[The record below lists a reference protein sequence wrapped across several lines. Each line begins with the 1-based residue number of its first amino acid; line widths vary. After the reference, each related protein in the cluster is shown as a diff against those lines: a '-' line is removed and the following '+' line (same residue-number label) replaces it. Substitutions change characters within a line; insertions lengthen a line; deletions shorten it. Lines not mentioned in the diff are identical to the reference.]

1 MAMSFKRFED
11 IIAWQKAREL
21 TKRIY
26 ALTKNGDFSRDYG
39 LTDQIRRAAVSVMS
53 NISEGYERGTKEEFM
68 HFLYIAKGSCG
79 EVRAQLY
86 VALDEGYLAEKDFEQ
101 TTALAMEVSR
111 LLYHL
116 IEYLKGTEMKGAKFK
131 KPPVKSFREEVQDVL
146 TKYQRDQEQKPEK

>member
-1 MAMSFKRFED
+1 MSFKRFED

-68 HFLYIAKGSCG
+68 HFLYIAK
-79 EVRAQLY
+79 Y
-86 VALDEGYLAEKDFEQ
+86 
-101 TTALAMEVSR
+101 
-111 LLYHL
+111 
-116 IEYLKGTEMKGAKFK
+116 
-131 KPPVKSFREEVQDVL
+131 
-146 TKYQRDQEQKPEK
+146 

>member
-68 HFLYIAKGSCG
+68 HFLYIAK
-79 EVRAQLY
+79 Y
-86 VALDEGYLAEKDFEQ
+86 
-101 TTALAMEVSR
+101 
-111 LLYHL
+111 
-116 IEYLKGTEMKGAKFK
+116 
-131 KPPVKSFREEVQDVL
+131 
-146 TKYQRDQEQKPEK
+146 